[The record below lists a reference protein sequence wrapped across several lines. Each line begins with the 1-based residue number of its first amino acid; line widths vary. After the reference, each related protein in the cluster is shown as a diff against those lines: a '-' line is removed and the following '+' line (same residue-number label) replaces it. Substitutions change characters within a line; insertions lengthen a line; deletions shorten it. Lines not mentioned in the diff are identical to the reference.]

1 MKRLP
6 VLLFS
11 LLVIA
16 SLQEV
21 QGLLDSCQSDCKEKY
36 HALKKKS
43 KEVSCNW
50 KQIYLWTWL
59 DITCHCTNLALLFSN
74 IHSFIHFLS
83 FIIIVSNICKKVE
96 DWTHEI
102 GWRMNG
108 WMDVKMNGRTDLWM
122 IYIKV
127 IVTLKCCLSLLSLQA
142 IYACSI
148 GCRIAHLDLLTSPL
162 AANISDCKK
171 C

>member
-59 DITCHCTNLALLFSN
+59 DITCHCTNLALLFTN

-96 DWTHEI
+96 EWTREI
-102 GWRMNG
+102 GLEDE
-108 WMDVKMNGRTDLWM
+108 WMDGCNNECKDRFMND
-122 IYIKV
+122 IYQSYCHFKVLSV
-127 IVTLKCCLSLLSLQA
+127 IVISPGNLCL
-142 IYACSI
+142 
-148 GCRIAHLDLLTSPL
+148 
-162 AANISDCKK
+162 
-171 C
+171 